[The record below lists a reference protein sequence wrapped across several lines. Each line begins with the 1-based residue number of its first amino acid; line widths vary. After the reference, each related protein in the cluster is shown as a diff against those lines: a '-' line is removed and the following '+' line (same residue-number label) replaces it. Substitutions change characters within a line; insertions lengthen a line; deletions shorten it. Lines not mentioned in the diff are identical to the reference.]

1 MTGALEVRPRG
12 AVPTVA
18 ATSSAKG
25 DGPVSL
31 PQGLNL
37 PVDVALA
44 RAVQQIPSPSAM
56 PGGCLYEPK
65 WDGFRCLIA
74 RDDAR
79 VSLWSR
85 RGTDLTATFP
95 EVAAA
100 AAEQLASGTVLDA
113 ELVVW
118 TAGRLDFGALQ
129 ERMGRGP
136 HAAAQHARTHPASA
150 AVFDVLATGGD
161 DVRGMPL
168 SLRRALL
175 EDLAALWRPPLNL
188 SPVTSDVDEAREWFE
203 TYVVA
208 GVEGLVV
215 KGAGQRYRGGQRDW
229 LKVKYRSSLDVV
241 CAAVIG
247 PRSAPQQVVAGLPI
261 DGELRIVG
269 RSTPLS
275 SVIRR
280 ALAQHVRPPAGPH
293 PWPEQVSPGAFGRFG
308 NDRGPI
314 DLTLVEPLV
323 VEVSAD
329 AAWSGRSFR
338 HPLRVTRVRP
348 DAEVAGVTVP
358 TALERP

>member
-1 MTGALEVRPRG
+1 M
-12 AVPTVA
+12 
-18 ATSSAKG
+18 
-25 DGPVSL
+25 SL
-31 PQGLNL
+31 PPGLRL

-44 RAVQQIPSPSAM
+44 RAVEQIPAPTAL

-65 WDGFRCLIA
+65 WDGFRCVIA
-74 RDDAR
+74 RPGAR

-100 AAEQLASGTVLDA
+100 AADQLASGIVLDA

-118 TAGRLDFGALQ
+118 TAGRLDFGSLQ

-136 HAAAQHARTHPASA
+136 RAAAQHARTHPASA
-150 AVFDVLATGGD
+150 AVFDVLATGDD

-215 KGAGQRYRGGQRDW
+215 KGAGQTYRGGQRDW
-229 LKVKYRSSLDVV
+229 LKVKHRSTLDVV

-247 PRSAPQQVVAGLPI
+247 PRSAPQQVIAGLPI

-280 ALAQHVRPPAGPH
+280 ALATHVRPPAGTH

-308 NDRGPI
+308 NDRGPV

-329 AAWSGRSFR
+329 VAWSGRSFR

-348 DAEVAGVTVP
+348 DVEVAGVTVP